1 MTSFPTVFDFTSHWM
16 ILDVFANKWT
26 VHAEKHS
33 WITEGSLVTVRGFHY
48 FFYQLFS
55 KGPFV
60 EGPIISRIL
69 ANGTVVDL
77 KVAKPPFEDHFD
89 GDGGSFKVAP
99 FYQRFYKGT
108 F

>member
-1 MTSFPTVFDFTSHWM
+1 MIFDIKTQDWAVH
-16 ILDVFANKWT
+16 ANKLNFVMNCCT
-26 VHAEKHS
+26 GS
-33 WITEGSLVTVRGFHY
+33 IITIRGFHY

-55 KGPFV
+55 KDPFI

-77 KVAKPPFEDHFD
+77 KVAKPPFEDHFN